1 MGKFSD
7 FYNTPLSSKKVS
19 ALDDLDIGL
28 NNITL
33 ESEDDTEEIDDAD
46 NGVTTAQFLAQAEG
60 DGTHIEEDR
69 RISDELARIATPIM
83 AKEVLDEDECEKF
96 KESVDSFDAITES
109 FFTERTIVKMDKK
122 AKLAKLRKIAILT
135 IAKEKKDP
143 LYPKLVKMWDNER
156 KIERYFEKKYGSYAN
171 KKVREYLTKAKKS
184 NSGFVKKVASRIA
197 ITPKNHPQLYTAN
210 ATKVTASD
218 IAKTKINL
226 K

>member
-7 FYNTPLSSKKVS
+7 FYNTPLKSKNIS

-28 NNITL
+28 DNITL
-33 ESEDDTEEIDDAD
+33 ESEDEPEEIDDAD

-60 DGTHIEEDR
+60 DGTQTEEDR
-69 RISDELARIATPIM
+69 RIGDELARIATPIM

-156 KIERYFEKKYGSYAN
+156 KIERYFEKKYGNYAN
-171 KKVREYLTKAKKS
+171 KKVREYLTKAKNS

-197 ITPKNHPQLYTAN
+197 ITPKNHPQLYTAK
-210 ATKVTASD
+210 ATKVTDSD

-226 K
+226 R